1 MLYAS
6 ATIIVLSIFAAAAI
20 PSDLSKNNQ
29 RSHRQILS
37 PINTT
42 IMATNNPSE
51 SQSQEKRWFPLESN
65 PTLLNNYI
73 SKLGFDTTTHK
84 FTDVFSTEAWALDM
98 IPQPTCAVVVLFPM
112 TDKVKCKRQQLH
124 AAAAAANTNNEDSN
138 AITNEVWYITQRIR
152 NACGTI
158 AILHALAN
166 VPTSIQHACIRQPSW
181 LHSFLQNCRPSTTS
195 TLSSPNDKASILEND
210 TLIETFHEDATNDGQ
225 TSRPNLEDDIDL
237 HFITF
242 VHSKNNGKLYELD
255 GRVENGPIC
264 HGCTTQQD
272 LLKDAC
278 GVVRQLMEADPDE
291 MRFTILAL
299 APV

>member
-1 MLYAS
+1 MLYAA
-6 ATIIVLSIFAAAAI
+6 ATIIVLTAAAI
-20 PSDLSKNNQ
+20 PSDLSKNNNQ
-29 RSHRQILS
+29 RRHHQILS
-37 PINTT
+37 PINT
-42 IMATNNPSE
+42 IMATNNNKHQQNPSE
-51 SQSQEKRWFPLESN
+51 SSQEKRWFPLESN

-124 AAAAAANTNNEDSN
+124 AAATAAANTNNEDSN
-138 AITNEVWYITQRIR
+138 NAITNEVWYIKQRIR

-158 AILHALAN
+158 SILHALAN
-166 VPTSIQHACIRQPSW
+166 VPTSIQQACIRQPSW
-181 LHSFLQNCRPSTTS
+181 LHSFLQNCPKS
-195 TLSSPNDKASILEND
+195 LSPNDKASILEND
-210 TLIETFHEDATNDGQ
+210 TLIETFHQDATNDGQ
-225 TSRPNLEDDIDL
+225 TSRPNLEDTIDL

-242 VHSKNNGKLYELD
+242 VHSENNGKLYELD

-264 HGCTTQQD
+264 HGCTTQQE

-278 GVVRQLMEADPDE
+278 GVVRQLMDADPDE